1 MAKWLSTDGC
11 RVRDD
16 VEQVMSGV
24 LDVAMGLRRLKRH
37 LRLCE
42 GCVNGADC
50 EVVAEFNR
58 DFAEA
63 LEEITTEWG
72 LGA

>member
-1 MAKWLSTDGC
+1 VARWVSTDGC
-11 RVRDD
+11 RVQED
-16 VEQVMSGV
+16 VEDVMGGA

-42 GCVNGADC
+42 ECVHGADC
-50 EVVAEFNR
+50 NVVTEFNR

-63 LEEITTEWG
+63 LEEITAEWG